1 MKKLL
6 LIFIFTLS
14 FQSLS
19 KADDIR
25 DFEIEGMSIG
35 DSALDYFSEK
45 EILSVKQNTQYPN
58 DKFIIYQLES
68 IKLLKTYS
76 ALNVSIKKNDKKYVI
91 SHMQAIIY
99 YNDAKDFLKC
109 NPQQKIIV
117 SELTKLFS
125 NSKIEDTK
133 YLSSF
138 DKKSPIEGT
147 EIYLNNGAVIA
158 INCNDWLKQSTLTKN
173 LDVGLASRE
182 FHKFI
187 LEEAFN

>member
-1 MKKLL
+1 MKRLL

-109 NPQQKIIV
+109 NSQQKIIV

-187 LEEAFN
+187 LDEAFN